1 MSHLR
6 RALLVGFLAGA
17 ATLPQ
22 PARADWFF
30 GLFGSSDEPPAPRP
44 DAVSY
49 SVEIVTP
56 EASLKDSLQGAS
68 NLYRLRQQPPE
79 SCEGLARRAAADL
92 PRLVDAL
99 WAEGYY
105 DSSARAIVDGQ
116 AIEMDGAGLDA
127 AARAAERSR
136 GHSVVPVRLEVSPG
150 VQYKIGAIRIVD
162 AKTGQPVDSDLTRPH
177 VLKLQ
182 TGDPA
187 RAGAIRDMQARL
199 SDAIREKSFPLAKV
213 DLEEATV
220 RHETKT
226 VDLLVKV
233 DSGPKAG
240 FGEVTITGT
249 RDLDPNVVRTFIYI
263 EPGDPYSPQRIAAMR
278 KSMGQIEAIGST
290 RILESDH
297 LDANGNLP
305 ITAQVDE
312 RKKYAVNA
320 AAQYSTIDGP
330 SARADWTARN
340 LFGGGERLR
349 LDALIGYS
357 QQETF
362 HATPSKTWFDTD
374 RMIGRLGA
382 SFIKPGLWN
391 TPNDYL
397 ADVTLAREVT
407 TSYQAEYFNASQYIR
422 HRFDET
428 FSVQGGWEIERGESQ
443 DSFGK
448 TNYFFSGIAVAA
460 RYDTTDNPLDPHRGV
475 RVLANGVAFP
485 QFFGSSV
492 QLYQGK
498 VQTSAYY
505 SLDEDS
511 RYVLAGRIALG
522 AGGGSNILDIP
533 DNWRFFAGGGGSVRG
548 YAYRSLAPIGWNG
561 EPVGGQSLFETSV
574 EARIKVTDDIG
585 IVPFFDA
592 GEAYATAFPNFQ
604 EYLRMSVGL
613 GLRYY
618 TGFGPFR
625 VDLAFPLER
634 QSGDAS
640 LALYIGIG
648 QSF

>member
-6 RALLVGFLAGA
+6 RALLVGFLMGA
-17 ATLPQ
+17 STLPQ

-68 NLYRLRQQPPE
+68 NLWRLRQQPPE
-79 SCEGLARRAAADL
+79 SGEGVARRAAADL

-105 DSSARAIVDGQ
+105 DASARAVVNGQ
-116 AIEMDGAGLDA
+116 TIEMGGAGLDA
-127 AARAAERSR
+127 AARAADAAR
-136 GHSVVPVRLEVSPG
+136 GKSVVAIRLEVRPG
-150 VQYKIGAIRIVD
+150 AQYKIGAIRIVD
-162 AKTGQPVDSDLTRPH
+162 AHTGQPFDPELTRPR

-199 SDAIREKSFPLAKV
+199 ADAIREKSYPLAKV
-213 DLEEATV
+213 DLEEAAVHHQTQ
-220 RHETKT
+220 T

-233 DSGPKAG
+233 DTGPKAG
-240 FGEVTITGT
+240 FGDVAITGT

-263 EPGDPYSPQRIAAMR
+263 QPGDPYSPQKIAAMR

-297 LDANGNLP
+297 LDKNGNLP

-349 LDALIGYS
+349 LDGMIGYS
-357 QQETF
+357 QNGTF
-362 HATPSKTWFDTD
+362 QPTPSKTWFDPN

-382 SFIKPGLWN
+382 SFVKPGLWY

-407 TSYQAEYFNASQYIR
+407 TSYQAEYFNVSQYIR

-428 FSVQGGWEIERGESQ
+428 FSVQGGWEIERGRSQ

-448 TNYFFSGIAVAA
+448 TDYFFSGISVAA

-492 QLYQGK
+492 PLYQGK

-511 RYVLAGRIALG
+511 RYVIAGRVALG
-522 AGGGSNILDIP
+522 AGGGSDILAIP

-548 YAYRSLAPIGWNG
+548 YLYRSLAPIGWNG
-561 EPVGGQSLFETSV
+561 EPIGGQSLFETSL
-574 EARIKVTDDIG
+574 EARVKITDDIG

-592 GEAYATAFPNFQ
+592 GEAYATSFPNFQ
-604 EYLRMSVGL
+604 QYLRMSVGL

-625 VDLAFPLER
+625 VDVAFPLER

-640 LALYIGIG
+640 VALYIGIG